1 MRRLTSILIVC
12 VLGLALMALSNG
24 CAPGAARNDNGD
36 RGSLLTVMAKLGDPN
51 NNIGALNSAELQ
63 IFLAY
68 LPSLAEQF
76 PQLGIV
82 IPPGVEMPQL
92 SDSEAESLET
102 FLDANNVNTFA
113 DIGALALLVQAG
125 QVEVPDDLT
134 SFWAE
139 FIAQFDQSQPA

>member
-1 MRRLTSILIVC
+1 MRRLTNITVVC
-12 VLGLALMALSNG
+12 VSGLTLLALSNG

-36 RGSLLTVMAKLGDPN
+36 RGSLLSVMTKLGDPN

-68 LPSLAEQF
+68 LPTLAEQF

-92 SDSEAESLET
+92 SDAQAEAMEA
-102 FLDANNVNTFA
+102 FLDTNNVNTFDDLA
-113 DIGALALLVQAG
+113 ALALLVQAG
-125 QVEVPDDLT
+125 QVQVPDELT
-134 SFWAE
+134 TFWTD
-139 FIAQFDQSQPA
+139 FIAQFSPAQPA